1 MNGSVSP
8 EARIDAYAAGI
19 FELAKAEGD
28 ADHLGD
34 ELFRVAQALDDSEP
48 LRDAL
53 TDTRIPVDRK
63 QGIIDELLGTRAST
77 LAVSLVNFVVA
88 QGRAGDLGS
97 IARRLLERA
106 AEERASA
113 LAEVRSAIELDDET
127 VRRLEERLAEI
138 TGRRVEAKVVV
149 DPSVL
154 GGVVAKVGDTIFDGS
169 VKSRLQEL
177 REAWVANG

>member
-1 MNGSVSP
+1 MDESVSP

-19 FELAKAEGD
+19 LELARAEGEPD
-28 ADHLGD
+28 QLGD
-34 ELFRVAQALDDSEP
+34 ELFRVAQALEDSEP

-63 QGIIDELLGTRAST
+63 QGIIDELLGARASK
-77 LAVSLVNFVVA
+77 LAVSLVNFVVS
-88 QGRAGDLGS
+88 QGRAKDLGA

-106 AEERASA
+106 AESRASA
-113 LAEVRSAIELDDET
+113 VAEVRSAVELDEDT
-127 VRRLEERLAEI
+127 IRRLESKLSEV
-138 TGRRVEAKVVV
+138 TGKKVEAKVVV
-149 DPSVL
+149 DPTVM
-154 GGVVAKVGDTIFDGS
+154 GGIVAKVGDTIFDGS